1 MKCVTILY
9 CTLPC
14 SKHDHIVSKVG
25 DEVLPVQLHLVGVGD
40 GELDELGLECSR
52 GGAYKVRDLLVL
64 AVQEEGAGV
73 VLVRLRVAA
82 RGNLAYVLRGG
93 QPLGG
98 RGELGVVEVLSLGD
112 LLVGVAGIAVDGG
125 VAH

>member
-14 SKHDHIVSKVG
+14 SKHDHIVSKFG

-52 GGAYKVRDLLVL
+52 GCAYSIFTSRMRSSLS
-64 AVQEEGAGV
+64 AVEGPSMSTYRRRRP
-73 VLVRLRVAA
+73 RLPVPE
-82 RGNLAYVLRGG
+82 NFLRRTSFT
-93 QPLGG
+93 L
-98 RGELGVVEVLSLGD
+98 
-112 LLVGVAGIAVDGG
+112 
-125 VAH
+125 